1 MNQELAME
9 KEKNLIR
16 RLQDMGSLLVAFSGG
31 VDSTYLLHVAK
42 DAVGAENLLAVTA
55 TSSTYPLSELEEAKS
70 LAKGAGVRH
79 RVITS
84 EELEI
89 KGFQDNPP
97 DRCYYCKGELFSK
110 LWKVAG
116 AEALAW
122 VADGSNFDDVGD
134 YRPGMQAA
142 REKKVLSPLK
152 ECELTK
158 DEIRL
163 LSKERG
169 LPTWDKPAYACLASR
184 FPYGDRIDADKLKM
198 VERSEEFL
206 KKAGFRQVRVRHHG
220 QIARVEL
227 PKVDLERALENDL
240 RESIVGE
247 LKNIGFSYVT
257 LDMEGY
263 RTGSMNE
270 ILGLVSQKK

>member
-1 MNQELAME
+1 MNQELAIE
-9 KEKNLIR
+9 KERNLIR

-42 DAVGAENLLAVTA
+42 DAVGVENLLAVTA

-122 VADGSNFDDVGD
+122 IADGSNFDDVGD

-169 LPTWDKPAYACLASR
+169 LLTWDKPAYACLASR

-227 PKVDLERALENDL
+227 QKVDLERALENDL